1 MLSNLSLIEKLSDI
15 SFCDK
20 QCSNVNDDSTKDK
33 IISYIQDKLNV
44 NIIDRIYMVL
54 RPNFLKNISYNQHVV
69 SLLSHGNPYLLYLT
83 KVDGVNC
90 CFYIDRKLK
99 NGFNYPKIHSVK
111 YRFDDELYNDTI
123 LSGELVRDSQ
133 RKWFFLISD
142 ILVRNGQLYRGKK
155 TVLSR
160 YQEINDI
167 IVNKYK
173 KDSELEP
180 CPLFIKKLFMYK
192 DIKNI
197 VSNFIPNLSYKT
209 KGIIFYT
216 LSNKHSD
223 YLYIIP
229 NDKTINIRNI
239 DEVRNELKRKE
250 PSLFDFD
257 DNINDKM
264 KESRLGLSNPMQTN
278 DINNIS
284 NELESEKNIVF
295 KILKTETS
303 DIYNLYV
310 NDNDNLY
317 KHDIALIPNLILSKM
332 LRNIFNNDDNKLG
345 VNMECKYSY
354 VFEKWIPFRISNLEI
369 FTKKKLMCVITT
381 LNNSK
386 INNVL

>member
-1 MLSNLSLIEKLSDI
+1 MLSNISLQEKLSDI

-20 QCSNVNDDSTKDK
+20 QCSNVNDNTTKDK
-33 IISYIQDKLNV
+33 IISYIQDKLKI

-54 RPNFLKNISYNQHVV
+54 RPNYLKNICYNQHVI

-83 KVDGVNC
+83 KVDGINC

-111 YRFDDELYNDTI
+111 YRFDDDLYNDTI
-123 LSGELVRDSQ
+123 LSGELVRDNQ

-142 ILVRNGQLYRGKK
+142 ILIRNGELYRGKK
-155 TVLSR
+155 TILAR

-167 IVNKYK
+167 ITKKYK

-180 CPLFIKKLFMYK
+180 CPLYIKKLFMYK

-197 VSNFIPNLSYKT
+197 ISNFIPNLSYRT
-209 KGIIFYT
+209 KGLIFYT

-229 NDKTINIRNI
+229 NDKTIKTREIEN
-239 DEVRNELKRKE
+239 VRNELKKKE
-250 PSLFDFD
+250 PSLFEFNDV
-257 DNINDKM
+257 INEKING
-264 KESRLGLSNPMQTN
+264 SSLSN
-278 DINNIS
+278 NIETENFS
-284 NELESEKNIVF
+284 NSNNELISDNNIVF

-317 KHDIALIPNLILSKM
+317 KHDIALVPNLSSSKM
-332 LRNIFNNDDNKLG
+332 LRQIFNNENNNLG
-345 VNMECKYSY
+345 VNMECKYSF
-354 VFEKWIPFRISNLEI
+354 VFEKWIPLRISNLDI
-369 FTKKKLMCVITT
+369 FTKKKLMITIT
-381 LNNSK
+381 KLNNSK
-386 INNVL
+386 IDNVL